1 MNELLILNEYRD
13 RLRSLRRALEEL
25 EERKTSI
32 RSCLSGTGG
41 RTQSGRPG
49 AYFEDV
55 VAKYE
60 NVYSEYVD
68 TTNDYINVKNQICRK
83 IESLKKERY
92 RNALFYRYV
101 CGYTVVATMK
111 ECGYTGERGFY
122 RLLKSATEEY
132 ERMNEDDEN
141 TGKP

>member
-1 MNELLILNEYRD
+1 MNELLILNKYRD

-60 NVYSEYVD
+60 EVYSEYVD
-68 TTNDYINVKNQICRK
+68 TINDYINAKNQIYRK
-83 IESLKKERY
+83 IESLEDKRY
-92 RNALFYRYV
+92 RNILFYRYV
-101 CGYTVVATMK
+101 CGYTVTATMK
-111 ECGYTGERGFY
+111 ECGYNGERGFY
-122 RLLKSATEEY
+122 RLLKSAKQAY

>member
-13 RLRSLRRALEEL
+13 RLRTLRCSLEEL
-25 EERKTSI
+25 EEKKTSI
-32 RSCLSGTGG
+32 KSCLTSGTKQPG
-41 RTQSGRPG
+41 RSG

-83 IESLKKERY
+83 IESLKNERY
-92 RNALFYRYV
+92 KSALFYRYV

-122 RLLKSATEEY
+122 RLLKSAKAEY
-132 ERMNEDDEN
+132 ERMYGD
-141 TGKP
+141 GR